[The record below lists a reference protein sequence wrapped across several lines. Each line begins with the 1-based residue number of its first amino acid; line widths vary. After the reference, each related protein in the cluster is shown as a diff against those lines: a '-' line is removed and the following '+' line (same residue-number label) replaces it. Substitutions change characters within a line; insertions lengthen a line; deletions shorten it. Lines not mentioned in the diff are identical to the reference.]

1 MLRCQIATTLFVD
14 KDKVSQWK
22 WKRNGK
28 QLQIA
33 PSLQTLSHIGA
44 RELKYLHWF
53 FGIWILEFGFVWC
66 FDIRI
71 SNLFGYWRMDSCLRR
86 NDKWLKADR

>member
-53 FGIWILEFGFVWC
+53 CLVFRYSDFEFIWILETGFLP
-66 FDIRI
+66 
-71 SNLFGYWRMDSCLRR
+71 SQE
-86 NDKWLKADR
+86 